1 MRISHNGLDLIR
13 AFEGL
18 RLDAYVC
25 PAGVL
30 TIGFGS
36 TGDHV
41 KPGMR
46 ITEDEADA
54 LLEKDL
60 ERFERGVESLVT
72 AEIGQDEFDA
82 LVSFSFNVGL
92 GNLGQ
97 STLLKMLNRSDYMGA
112 AAQFGKWI
120 YAGKKVLP
128 GLVRRRHAE
137 AAMFRGDDWRTA

>member
-1 MRISHNGLDLIR
+1 MRTSDNGRSLIKS
-13 AFEGL
+13 FEGL
-18 RLDAYVC
+18 RLDAYTC

-30 TIGFGS
+30 TVGYGS
-36 TGDHV
+36 TGPHV

-54 LLEKDL
+54 LLSKDL
-60 ERFERGVESLVT
+60 ERFETGVESLVT
-72 AEIGQDEFDA
+72 ADIGQDEFDA

-97 STLLKMLNRSDYMGA
+97 STLLKLLNRHDYMGA

-137 AAMFRGDDWRTA
+137 AALFRGDDWRTA